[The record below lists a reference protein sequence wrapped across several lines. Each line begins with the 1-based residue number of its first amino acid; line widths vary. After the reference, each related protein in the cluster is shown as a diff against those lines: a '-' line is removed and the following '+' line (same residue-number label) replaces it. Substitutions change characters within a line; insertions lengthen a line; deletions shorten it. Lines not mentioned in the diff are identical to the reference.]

1 LGIAG
6 DIALILVA
14 ALLGGVVARWL
25 GLPLIL
31 GYIAAGVL
39 VGPNTFGPTV
49 GDVHEI
55 ELLAEI
61 GVALLLFTIGLHFSL
76 GELAPVRRIA
86 LLGTPVQ
93 MALTIAFGYGVSR
106 LLLDLGWV
114 ESVWLG
120 ALFSLSSTAVVLKTL
135 GEQGVLG
142 TLSARVMIGM
152 LIVQDLA
159 IVVLLTVL
167 PVLENV
173 KEGLPELGLAIL
185 KAAAFIAAMLLLG
198 SRILPMLLARL
209 AAWGSRELFLVFVV
223 AIGVGVGYATYLVGL
238 SFAFGAFVAGLVLSQ
253 SDYSHQALAEVE
265 PLRDVFAM
273 IFFVSVGLLI
283 DPSYLWA
290 NLGTIAL
297 VVVLVLLVKGM
308 IFGGLTRVFG
318 YGNIVPFAVG
328 LGLFQ
333 VGEFSFLLAREGIN
347 ADAISQKTYSLVL
360 STAAVTMALTPLG
373 ARLAPVL
380 YARYRRRFPREPL
393 QTFNLPAGGLQDHAV
408 VAGYGRVGS
417 FVARL
422 LDRLEKPFVV
432 VEANPNRAD
441 EAKAAGFPI
450 VFGDAVAIPVLEA
463 AGIGGARLVVLTI
476 PDALAARLA
485 VERVR
490 GLAPEADLLVRAES
504 AGQLEDLGRLGVYEA
519 VQPELEAGLELA
531 RQALARFGV
540 AAEEA
545 QTFADGVRRELYAP
559 ISGEEAARAGGDR
572 LFARLRQASQAMEVE
587 WVRLSEGQLPEKDEV
602 ESPTRHGLLGQTI
615 GDLGVRSETGVS
627 ILAVVRG
634 KEVIPNPGA
643 DLALLAGD
651 TLGVLGTQEQ
661 RAAFRAIAGANNSP
675 ELARGTPNL
684 LGTKTPSRSPDLQNN
699 ESTPDR
705 T

>member
-14 ALLGGVVARWL
+14 ALLGGIVARWL
-25 GLPLIL
+25 RLPLIL

-39 VGPNTFGPTV
+39 VGPNTFGPSV

-76 GELAPVRRIA
+76 RELAPVRRIA

-93 MALTIAFGYGVSR
+93 MVLTIAFGYGVGR

-120 ALFSLSSTAVVLKTL
+120 ALISLSSTAVVLKTL

-173 KEGLPELGLAIL
+173 KEGLPELGLAVL
-185 KAAAFIAAMLLLG
+185 KAAVFIAAMLIFG
-198 SRILPMLLARL
+198 SRILPLLLARL
-209 AAWGSRELFLVFVV
+209 AAWGSRELFLVSVV
-223 AIGVGVGYATYLVGL
+223 AIGVGVGYVTYLVGL
-238 SFAFGAFVAGLVLSQ
+238 SFAFGAFIAGMVLSQ

-283 DPSYLWA
+283 DPSFLWA
-290 NLGTIAL
+290 RFGTIAV
-297 VVVLVLLVKGM
+297 VVVLVLVVKGL
-308 IFGGLTRVFG
+308 IFGGLTRIFG
-318 YGNIVPFAVG
+318 YGNIAPFAVG

-333 VGEFSFLLAREGIN
+333 VGEFSFLLAREGMS
-347 ADAISQKTYSLVL
+347 ADAISQETYSLVL
-360 STAAVTMALTPLG
+360 ATAAVTMAFTPLA

-380 YARYRRRFPREPL
+380 YGRYRRRFPREPM
-393 QTFNLPAGGLQDHAV
+393 QTFNLPVGGLRDHAV
-408 VAGYGRVGS
+408 VGGYGRVGS

-422 LDRLEKPFVV
+422 LSRLEKPFVV
-432 VEANPNRAD
+432 VEANPGRAD
-441 EAKAAGFPI
+441 EAKAEGFPT
-450 VFGDAVAIPVLEA
+450 VYGDVAAIPVLEA
-463 AGIGGARLVVLTI
+463 AGIVAARLVVLTV

-490 GLAPEADLLVRAES
+490 SLAPEADLLVRAES

-545 QTFADGVRRELYAP
+545 HNFADSVRRELYAP
-559 ISGEEAARAGGDR
+559 ISGGEAAKEGGDGS
-572 LFARLRQASQAMEVE
+572 FARLRQASQAIEVE
-587 WVRLSEGQLPEKDEV
+587 WVRLPEVQVPGKNEPG
-602 ESPTRHGLLGQTI
+602 SPTGSGLLGHTI
-615 GDLGVRSETGVS
+615 GDLGVRSETGAS

-634 KEVIPNPGA
+634 DEVIPNPGA
-643 DLALLAGD
+643 NLALEAGD
-651 TLGVLGTQEQ
+651 AVGVLGTPEQ
-661 RAAFRAIAGANNSP
+661 RAAFRAIAGANADDST
-675 ELARGTPNL
+675 EVARGT
-684 LGTKTPSRSPDLQNN
+684 T
-699 ESTPDR
+699 DR
-705 T
+705 

>member
-1 LGIAG
+1 
-6 DIALILVA
+6 
-14 ALLGGVVARWL
+14 
-25 GLPLIL
+25 
-31 GYIAAGVL
+31 
-39 VGPNTFGPTV
+39 
-49 GDVHEI
+49 
-55 ELLAEI
+55 
-61 GVALLLFTIGLHFSL
+61 VALLLFTIGLHFSL
-76 GELAPVRRIA
+76 RELAPVRRIA

-93 MALTIAFGYGVSR
+93 MALTIAFGYGVGR

-142 TLSARVMIGM
+142 TLSARVMVGM

-173 KEGLPELGLAIL
+173 KEGLPELGLAVL
-185 KAAAFIAAMLLLG
+185 KAAAFIAAMLLFG
-198 SRILPMLLARL
+198 SRILPLLLARL
-209 AAWGSRELFLVFVV
+209 AAWGSRELFLVSVV

-238 SFAFGAFVAGLVLSQ
+238 SFAFGAFIAGMVLSQ

-283 DPSYLWA
+283 DPSFLWA
-290 NLGTIAL
+290 RFGTIAL
-297 VVVLVLLVKGM
+297 VVVLVLVVKGL

-318 YGNIVPFAVG
+318 YGNIIPFAVG

-333 VGEFSFLLAREGIN
+333 VGEFSFLLAREGIS
-347 ADAISQKTYSLVL
+347 ADAISQETYSLVL
-360 STAAVTMALTPLG
+360 ATAAVTMALTPLA
-373 ARLAPVL
+373 ARVAPVL
-380 YARYRRRFPREPL
+380 YGRYRRRFPREPL
-393 QTFNLPAGGLQDHAV
+393 QTFNLPAGGLRDHAV

-422 LDRLEKPFVV
+422 LDRLDKPFVV

-441 EAKAAGFPI
+441 EAKAAGFPT
-450 VFGDAVAIPVLEA
+450 VYGDAVAIPVMEA
-463 AGIGGARLVVLTI
+463 AGVGGARLVVLTI

-485 VERVR
+485 VERLR
-490 GLAPEADLLVRAES
+490 SLAPEADLLVRAES

-540 AAEEA
+540 SAEEA
-545 QTFADGVRRELYAP
+545 QTFADAVRRELYAP
-559 ISGEEAARAGGDR
+559 ISGEKATREDGDR
-572 LFARLRQASQAMEVE
+572 LFARLRQASQAIEVD
-587 WVRLSEGQLPEKDEV
+587 WVRLSEEQVSEKYEG
-602 ESPTRHGLLGQTI
+602 ESPTGRGLLGHTI

-634 KEVIPNPGA
+634 DEVIPNPGA
-643 DLALLAGD
+643 DLMLQAGD
-651 TLGVLGTQEQ
+651 SVGVLGTPQQ
-661 RAAFRAIAGANNSP
+661 RAAFRSIAGANADDSP
-675 ELARGTPNL
+675 ELARET
-684 LGTKTPSRSPDLQNN
+684 PDL
-699 ESTPDR
+699 
-705 T
+705 

>member
-1 LGIAG
+1 LGISG

-25 GLPLIL
+25 RLPLIL

-39 VGPNTFGPTV
+39 VGPNTFGPSV

-76 GELAPVRRIA
+76 AELAPVRRIA

-93 MALTIAFGYGVSR
+93 MALTIAFGYGVGR

-173 KEGLPELGLAIL
+173 KEGLPELGLAVL

-198 SRILPMLLARL
+198 SRILPLLLARL
-209 AAWGSRELFLVFVV
+209 AAWGSRELFLVSVV

-238 SFAFGAFVAGLVLSQ
+238 SFAFGAFVAGMVLSQ

-290 NLGTIAL
+290 NLGTIVL
-297 VVVLVLLVKGM
+297 VVVLILVVKGL
-308 IFGGLTRVFG
+308 IFGGLTRIFG

-333 VGEFSFLLAREGIN
+333 VGEFSFLLAREGIS
-347 ADAISQKTYSLVL
+347 ADAISQETYSLVL
-360 STAAVTMALTPLG
+360 AAAAVTMALTPLA

-380 YARYRRRFPREPL
+380 YGRYRRRFPREPL

-441 EAKAAGFPI
+441 EAKAAGFPT
-450 VFGDAVAIPVLEA
+450 VYGDAAAVPVLEA

-490 GLAPEADLLVRAES
+490 ALAPEADLLVRAES

-519 VQPELEAGLELA
+519 VPAWSWRA
-531 RQALARFGV
+531 R
-540 AAEEA
+540 
-545 QTFADGVRRELYAP
+545 
-559 ISGEEAARAGGDR
+559 
-572 LFARLRQASQAMEVE
+572 
-587 WVRLSEGQLPEKDEV
+587 
-602 ESPTRHGLLGQTI
+602 
-615 GDLGVRSETGVS
+615 
-627 ILAVVRG
+627 
-634 KEVIPNPGA
+634 
-643 DLALLAGD
+643 
-651 TLGVLGTQEQ
+651 
-661 RAAFRAIAGANNSP
+661 
-675 ELARGTPNL
+675 
-684 LGTKTPSRSPDLQNN
+684 PSRSSGSRRRKPTR
-699 ESTPDR
+699 SPTA
-705 T
+705 

>member
-25 GLPLIL
+25 RLPLIL

-93 MALTIAFGYGVSR
+93 MALTIAFGYGVGR
-106 LLLDLGWV
+106 LLLHLDWV

-173 KEGLPELGLAIL
+173 KQGLPELGLAVL

-209 AAWGSRELFLVFVV
+209 AAWGSRELFLVSVV

-238 SFAFGAFVAGLVLSQ
+238 SFAFGAFVAGMVLSQ

-290 NLGTIAL
+290 NFGTIAL
-297 VVVLVLLVKGM
+297 VVVLILVVKGL

-333 VGEFSFLLAREGIN
+333 VGEFSFLLAREGIS
-347 ADAISQKTYSLVL
+347 ADAISQETYSLVL
-360 STAAVTMALTPLG
+360 AAAAVTMALTPLA

-380 YARYRRRFPREPL
+380 YGRYRRRFPREPL

-441 EAKAAGFPI
+441 EAKAAGFPT
-450 VFGDAVAIPVLEA
+450 VYGDAVAIPVLEA

-490 GLAPEADLLVRAES
+490 SLAPEADLLVRAES

-559 ISGEEAARAGGDR
+559 IAGEEAAREGGDR
-572 LFARLRQASQAMEVE
+572 LFARLRQASQAIEVE
-587 WVRLSEGQLPEKDEV
+587 WVRLSEGQVPEQDEGGRL
-602 ESPTRHGLLGQTI
+602 TKRGLLGHTI
-615 GDLGVRSETGVS
+615 GDLGVRSETGAS

-634 KEVIPNPGA
+634 DEVIPNPGA
-643 DLALLAGD
+643 DLALQAGD
-651 TLGVLGTQEQ
+651 AVGVLGTPEQ
-661 RAAFRAIAGANNSP
+661 RAAFRTIAGANADDSP
-675 ELARGTPNL
+675 ELARKAT
-684 LGTKTPSRSPDLQNN
+684 
-699 ESTPDR
+699 DR
-705 T
+705 

>member
-1 LGIAG
+1 MGIAG

-14 ALLGGVVARWL
+14 ALLGGIVARWL
-25 GLPLIL
+25 RLPLIL

-39 VGPNTFGPTV
+39 IGPNTFGPTV

-76 GELAPVRRIA
+76 RELAPVRRIA
-86 LLGTPVQ
+86 LLGTPLQ
-93 MALTIAFGYGVSR
+93 MLLTIAFGYGVGIV
-106 LLLDLGWV
+106 LLDLGWV

-120 ALFSLSSTAVVLKTL
+120 ALFSLSSPAVVLKTL

-142 TLSARVMIGM
+142 TLSARVMVGM

-159 IVVLLTVL
+159 IVPLLTVL

-173 KEGLPELGLAIL
+173 KEGLPELGLAVL
-185 KAAAFIAAMLLLG
+185 KAAAFIAAMLLFG
-198 SRILPMLLARL
+198 SRVLPLLLARL
-209 AAWGSRELFLVFVV
+209 AAWGSRELFLVSVV

-238 SFAFGAFVAGLVLSQ
+238 SFAFGAFMAGMVLSQ

-283 DPSYLWA
+283 DPSFLWA
-290 NLGTIAL
+290 RFGTIVL
-297 VVVLVLLVKGM
+297 VVVLVLLVKGL
-308 IFGGLTRVFG
+308 IFGCLTRTFG

-333 VGEFSFLLAREGIN
+333 VGEFSFLLAREGIS
-347 ADAISQKTYSLVL
+347 ADAISQETYSLVL
-360 STAAVTMALTPLG
+360 ATAAVTMALTPLA

-380 YARYRRRFPREPL
+380 YGRYRRRFPRELL
-393 QTFNLPAGGLQDHAV
+393 QTFNLPEEGLTDHAV

-422 LDRLEKPFVV
+422 LHRLDKPFVV
-432 VEANPNRAD
+432 VEANPDRAD
-441 EAKAAGFPI
+441 EAKAQGFPT
-450 VFGDAVAIPVLEA
+450 VYGDAVATPVLEA
-463 AGIGGARLVVLTI
+463 AGISRARLAVLTI
-476 PDALAARLA
+476 PDAVAVRLA

-490 GLAPEADLLVRAES
+490 DLAPDADLLVRAEN

-545 QTFADGVRRELYAP
+545 QNFADGVRRELYAP
-559 ISGEEAARAGGDR
+559 ISVEGAANEGGDG
-572 LFARLRQASQAMEVE
+572 LFARLRLASQAIEVE
-587 WVRLSEGQLPEKDEV
+587 WVRLPEGRVHEADESEILTWSDP
-602 ESPTRHGLLGQTI
+602 LGRTI

-634 KEVIPNPGA
+634 DEVIPNPGP
-643 DLALLAGD
+643 DLVLEAGD
-651 TLGVLGTQEQ
+651 AVGVLGTPEQ
-661 RAAFRAIAGANNSP
+661 RAAFRAIAGASTDDSP
-675 ELARGTPNL
+675 EVAR
-684 LGTKTPSRSPDLQNN
+684 
-699 ESTPDR
+699 R
-705 T
+705 TQDH

>member
-25 GLPLIL
+25 RLPLIL

-86 LLGTPVQ
+86 LLGTPLQ
-93 MALTIAFGYGVSR
+93 MALTIAFGYGVGR

-142 TLSARVMIGM
+142 TLSARVMVGM
-152 LIVQDLA
+152 LIIQDLA

-173 KEGLPELGLAIL
+173 KEGLPELGLAVL

-209 AAWGSRELFLVFVV
+209 ATWGSRELFLVSVV

-238 SFAFGAFVAGLVLSQ
+238 SFAFGAFVAGMVLSQ

-290 NLGTIAL
+290 NFGTITL
-297 VVVLVLLVKGM
+297 VVVLVLLVKGL
-308 IFGGLTRVFG
+308 IFGGLTKVFG

-333 VGEFSFLLAREGIN
+333 VGEFSFLLAREGIG
-347 ADAISQKTYSLVL
+347 ADAISQETYSLVL
-360 STAAVTMALTPLG
+360 ATAAVTMALTPLA

-380 YARYRRRFPREPL
+380 YGRYRRRFPREPL

-441 EAKAAGFPI
+441 EAKAAGFPT
-450 VFGDAVAIPVLEA
+450 VYGDAVAIPVMEA
-463 AGIGGARLVVLTI
+463 AGVGGARLVVLTI

-485 VERVR
+485 VERLR
-490 GLAPEADLLVRAES
+490 SLAPEADLLVRAES

-540 AAEEA
+540 SAEEA
-545 QTFADGVRRELYAP
+545 QTFADAVRRELYAP
-559 ISGEEAARAGGDR
+559 ISGEKATREDGDR
-572 LFARLRQASQAMEVE
+572 LFARLRQASQAIEVD
-587 WVRLSEGQLPEKDEV
+587 WVRLSEEQVSEKYEG
-602 ESPTRHGLLGQTI
+602 ESPTGRGLLGHTI

-634 KEVIPNPGA
+634 DEVIPNPGA
-643 DLALLAGD
+643 DLTLQAGD
-651 TLGVLGTQEQ
+651 SVGVLGTPQQ
-661 RAAFRAIAGANNSP
+661 RAAFRSIAGANADDSP
-675 ELARGTPNL
+675 ELARET
-684 LGTKTPSRSPDLQNN
+684 PDL
-699 ESTPDR
+699 
-705 T
+705 

>member
-25 GLPLIL
+25 RLPLIL
-31 GYIAAGVL
+31 GYIAAGVF
-39 VGPNTFGPTV
+39 VGPNTFGPSV

-86 LLGTPVQ
+86 LLGTTLQ
-93 MALTIAFGYGVSR
+93 MSLTIAFGYGVGR
-106 LLLDLGWV
+106 LMLDLGWV

-159 IVVLLTVL
+159 IVPLLTVL

-173 KEGLPELGLAIL
+173 KEGLPELGLAVL
-185 KAAAFIAAMLLLG
+185 KAAAFIAAMLLFG
-198 SRILPMLLARL
+198 SRVLPLLLARL
-209 AAWGSRELFLVFVV
+209 AAWGSRELFLVSVV
-223 AIGVGVGYATYLVGL
+223 AIGVGVGYATYLAGL
-238 SFAFGAFVAGLVLSQ
+238 SFAFGAFVAGMVLSQ

-283 DPSYLWA
+283 DPSFLWA
-290 NLGTIAL
+290 RFETIAL
-297 VVVLVLLVKGM
+297 VVVLVLLVKGL
-308 IFGGLTRVFG
+308 IFGGLTRAFG

-333 VGEFSFLLAREGIN
+333 VGEFSFLLAREGIS
-347 ADAISQKTYSLVL
+347 ADAISQETYSLVL
-360 STAAVTMALTPLG
+360 ATAAVTMALTPLA

-380 YARYRRRFPREPL
+380 YGRYRRRFPREPL
-393 QTFNLPAGGLQDHAV
+393 QTFNLPAGGLRDHAV

-422 LDRLEKPFVV
+422 LDRLEKPFVI
-432 VEANPNRAD
+432 VEANPGRAD
-441 EAKAAGFPI
+441 EAKAAGFPT
-450 VFGDAVAIPVLEA
+450 VYGDAVAIPVLEA

-476 PDALAARLA
+476 PDAIAVRLA

-490 GLAPEADLLVRAES
+490 GLAPDADLLVRAENP
-504 AGQLEDLGRLGVYEA
+504 GQLEDLGRLGVYEA

-545 QTFADGVRRELYAP
+545 NTFADGVRRELYAP
-559 ISGEEAARAGGDR
+559 ISGEEVAKEGDE
-572 LFARLRQASQAMEVE
+572 LFTRLRRASRAIEVE
-587 WVRLSEGQLPEKDEV
+587 WVRMPEGQLPEKDQS
-602 ESPTRHGLLGQTI
+602 ESPTGRGLLGHTI
-615 GDLGVRSETGVS
+615 GDLGVRSETGAS

-634 KEVIPNPGA
+634 EEVIPNPGA
-643 DLALLAGD
+643 DLALEAGD
-651 TLGVLGTQEQ
+651 AVGILGTPEQ
-661 RAAFRAIAGANNSP
+661 RAAFRAIAGANADDGR
-675 ELARGTPNL
+675 EIARGT
-684 LGTKTPSRSPDLQNN
+684 K
-699 ESTPDR
+699 DR
-705 T
+705 

>member
-14 ALLGGVVARWL
+14 ALLGGIVARWL
-25 GLPLIL
+25 RLPLIL

-39 VGPNTFGPTV
+39 IGPNTFGPTV

-76 GELAPVRRIA
+76 RELAPVRRIA
-86 LLGTPVQ
+86 LLGTPLQ
-93 MALTIAFGYGVSR
+93 MLLTIAFGYGVGR

-135 GEQGVLG
+135 GEQGVLS
-142 TLSARVMIGM
+142 TLSARVMVGM

-159 IVVLLTVL
+159 IVPLLTVL

-173 KEGLPELGLAIL
+173 KEGLPELGLAVL
-185 KAAAFIAAMLLLG
+185 KAAAFIAAMLLFG
-198 SRILPMLLARL
+198 SRVLPLLLARL
-209 AAWGSRELFLVFVV
+209 AAWGSRELFLVSVV

-238 SFAFGAFVAGLVLSQ
+238 SFAFGAFVAGMVLSQ

-283 DPSYLWA
+283 DPSFLWERF
-290 NLGTIAL
+290 GTILL
-297 VVVLVLLVKGM
+297 VVVLVLAVKGL
-308 IFGGLTRVFG
+308 IFGGLTRAFG

-333 VGEFSFLLAREGIN
+333 VGEFSFLLAREGIS
-347 ADAISQKTYSLVL
+347 AEAISQDTYSLVL
-360 STAAVTMALTPLG
+360 ATAAVTMALTPLA

-380 YARYRRRFPREPL
+380 YGRYRRRFPRELL
-393 QTFNLPAGGLQDHAV
+393 QTFNLPEGGLKDHAV

-422 LDRLEKPFVV
+422 LHRLDKPFVV
-432 VEANPNRAD
+432 VEANPDRAD
-441 EAKAAGFPI
+441 EAKAAGFPT
-450 VFGDAVAIPVLEA
+450 VYGDAVAVPVLEA
-463 AGIGGARLVVLTI
+463 AGITRARLAVLTI
-476 PDALAARLA
+476 PDAIAARLA

-490 GLAPEADLLVRAES
+490 GLAPDADLLVRAEN

-545 QTFADGVRRELYAP
+545 QNFADGVRRELYAP
-559 ISGEEAARAGGDR
+559 ISGEGAAKEGGDG
-572 LFARLRQASQAMEVE
+572 LFARLRQASQAIEVE
-587 WVRLSEGQLPEKDEV
+587 WVRLPERRVPEGDET
-602 ESPTRHGLLGQTI
+602 EILTGSGPLGRTI

-634 KEVIPNPGA
+634 DEVIPNPGP
-643 DLALLAGD
+643 DLVLEAGD
-651 TLGVLGTQEQ
+651 AVGVLGTPEQ
-661 RAAFRAIAGANNSP
+661 RAAFRAIAGTNPDDSP
-675 ELARGTPNL
+675 EVARGTQ
-684 LGTKTPSRSPDLQNN
+684 DH
-699 ESTPDR
+699 
-705 T
+705 

>member
-25 GLPLIL
+25 RLPLIL

-39 VGPNTFGPTV
+39 VGPNTFGPKV

-93 MALTIAFGYGVSR
+93 MALTIAFGYGVGR
-106 LLLDLGWV
+106 LLLHLGWV

-173 KEGLPELGLAIL
+173 KEGLPELGLAVL
-185 KAAAFIAAMLLLG
+185 KATAFIAAMLLLG

-209 AAWGSRELFLVFVV
+209 AAWGSRELFLVSVV

-238 SFAFGAFVAGLVLSQ
+238 SFAFGAFVAGMVLSQ

-290 NLGTIAL
+290 NFGTIAL
-297 VVVLVLLVKGM
+297 VVVLVLVVKGL
-308 IFGGLTRVFG
+308 IFGGLTRLFG

-333 VGEFSFLLAREGIN
+333 VGEFSFLLAREGIS
-347 ADAISQKTYSLVL
+347 ADAISQDTYSLVL
-360 STAAVTMALTPLG
+360 ATAAVTMALTPLA

-380 YARYRRRFPREPL
+380 YGRYRRRFPREPL

-432 VEANPNRAD
+432 VEANPIRAD
-441 EAKAAGFPI
+441 EAKAAGFPT
-450 VFGDAVAIPVLEA
+450 VYGDAVAIPVLEA

-540 AAEEA
+540 SAEDA
-545 QTFADGVRRELYAP
+545 HNFADGVRRELYAP
-559 ISGEEAARAGGDR
+559 ISGEEGGDR
-572 LFARLRQASQAMEVE
+572 PFARLRQASQAIEVE
-587 WVRLSEGQLPEKDEV
+587 WVRLSEGQAPEKDEG
-602 ESPTRHGLLGQTI
+602 ESPHMRGLLGHTI
-615 GDLGVRSETGVS
+615 GDLGVRSETGAS

-634 KEVIPNPGA
+634 DEVIPNPGA
-643 DLALLAGD
+643 DLVLQAGD
-651 TLGVLGTQEQ
+651 SVGVLGTPEQ
-661 RAAFRAIAGANNSP
+661 RSAFRAIAGANADDSP
-675 ELARGTPNL
+675 ELARGTP
-684 LGTKTPSRSPDLQNN
+684 DL
-699 ESTPDR
+699 PA
-705 T
+705 

>member
-25 GLPLIL
+25 RLPLIL

-93 MALTIAFGYGVSR
+93 MALTIAFGYGVGR

-185 KAAAFIAAMLLLG
+185 KAAAFIAAMLLFG
-198 SRILPMLLARL
+198 SRILPLLLARL
-209 AAWGSRELFLVFVV
+209 AAWGSRELFLVSVV

-238 SFAFGAFVAGLVLSQ
+238 SFAFGAFVAGMVLSQ

-283 DPSYLWA
+283 DPSYLWV
-290 NLGTIAL
+290 NFGTITL
-297 VVVLVLLVKGM
+297 VVVLVLVVKGL

-328 LGLFQ
+328 LALFQ
-333 VGEFSFLLAREGIN
+333 VGEFSFLLAREGVS
-347 ADAISQKTYSLVL
+347 ADAISQDTYSLVL
-360 STAAVTMALTPLG
+360 ATAAVTMALTPLA
-373 ARLAPVL
+373 ARLTPVL
-380 YARYRRRFPREPL
+380 YGRYRRRFPRELL
-393 QTFNLPAGGLQDHAV
+393 QTFNLPAGGLEDHAV

-441 EAKAAGFPI
+441 EAKAAGFPT
-450 VFGDAVAIPVLEA
+450 VYGDAVAIPVLEA
-463 AGIGGARLVVLTI
+463 AGIGEARLVVLTI

-504 AGQLEDLGRLGVYEA
+504 AGQLEDLGRL
-519 VQPELEAGLELA
+519 
-531 RQALARFGV
+531 
-540 AAEEA
+540 
-545 QTFADGVRRELYAP
+545 DGVRRELYAP
-559 ISGEEAARAGGDR
+559 ISGEKATRYGGDR
-572 LFARLRQASQAMEVE
+572 LFARLRQASQAIEVE
-587 WVRLSEGQLPEKDEV
+587 WVRLSEGQVPPEKDEG
-602 ESPTRHGLLGQTI
+602 ESLTKRGLLGHTI
-615 GDLGVRSETGVS
+615 GDLGVRSETGAS

-634 KEVIPNPGA
+634 DEVIPNPGA
-643 DLALLAGD
+643 DLALQAGD
-651 TLGVLGTQEQ
+651 AVGVLGTPEQ
-661 RAAFRAIAGANNSP
+661 RAAFRAIAGTNSDDSP
-675 ELARGTPNL
+675 ELARET
-684 LGTKTPSRSPDLQNN
+684 PDL
-699 ESTPDR
+699 
-705 T
+705 

>member
-25 GLPLIL
+25 RLPLIL

-39 VGPNTFGPTV
+39 VGPNTFGPSV

-86 LLGTPVQ
+86 LLGTPIQ
-93 MALTIAFGYGVSR
+93 MALTIVFGYGVGR

-173 KEGLPELGLAIL
+173 REGLPELGLAVL

-198 SRILPMLLARL
+198 SRILPLLLARL
-209 AAWGSRELFLVFVV
+209 AAWGSRELFLVSVV

-238 SFAFGAFVAGLVLSQ
+238 SFAFGAFVAGMVLSQ

-290 NLGTIAL
+290 RFWMILL
-297 VVVLVLLVKGM
+297 VVVLVLVVKGL
-308 IFGGLTRVFG
+308 IFGTLARVFG

-333 VGEFSFLLAREGIN
+333 VGEFSFLLAREGIST
-347 ADAISQKTYSLVL
+347 DAISQETYSLVL
-360 STAAVTMALTPLG
+360 ATAAVTMAITPLA

-380 YARYRRRFPREPL
+380 YSRYRRRFPREPL
-393 QTFNLPAGGLQDHAV
+393 QTFNLPSGGLQDHAV
-408 VAGYGRVGS
+408 IAGYGRVGS

-441 EAKAAGFPI
+441 QSKAAGFPT
-450 VFGDAVAIPVLEA
+450 VYGDAAAVPVLEA

-545 QTFADGVRRELYAP
+545 QRFADGVRRELYAP
-559 ISGEEAARAGGDR
+559 ISGEEAATEGGDS
-572 LFARLRQASQAMEVE
+572 LFARLRQASQAIEVE
-587 WVRLSEGQLPEKDEV
+587 WVRLAEGRVPELE
-602 ESPTRHGLLGQTI
+602 ECPTGRGLIGHTI
-615 GDLGVRSETGVS
+615 GDLGVRSETGAS

-634 KEVIPNPGA
+634 DEVIPNPGA
-643 DLALLAGD
+643 DLALEAGD
-651 TLGVLGTQEQ
+651 AVGVLGTREQ
-661 RAAFRAIAGANNSP
+661 RAAFRSLAGVNADESP
-675 ELARGTPNL
+675 EVARGT
-684 LGTKTPSRSPDLQNN
+684 S
-699 ESTPDR
+699 DR
-705 T
+705 

>member
-1 LGIAG
+1 MGIAG

-14 ALLGGVVARWL
+14 ALLGGIVARWL
-25 GLPLIL
+25 RLPLIL

-49 GDVHEI
+49 GNVHEI

-76 GELAPVRRIA
+76 RELAPVRRVA
-86 LLGTPVQ
+86 LLGTPLQLV
-93 MALTIAFGYGVSR
+93 LTITFGYGVGR

-142 TLSARVMIGM
+142 TLSARVMVGM

-159 IVVLLTVL
+159 IVPLLTVL
-167 PVLENV
+167 PVLENIR
-173 KEGLPELGLAIL
+173 EGLPELGLAVL
-185 KAAAFIAAMLLLG
+185 KAAAFIAAMLLFG
-198 SRILPMLLARL
+198 SRVLPLLLARL
-209 AAWGSRELFLVFVV
+209 AAWGSRELFLVSVV
-223 AIGVGVGYATYLVGL
+223 AIGVGVGYATYLFGL
-238 SFAFGAFVAGLVLSQ
+238 SFAFGAFVAGMVLSQ

-283 DPSYLWA
+283 DPSFLWA
-290 NLGTIAL
+290 RFGTIVLVVAL
-297 VVVLVLLVKGM
+297 VLIVKGL

-333 VGEFSFLLAREGIN
+333 VGEFSFLLAREGIS
-347 ADAISQKTYSLVL
+347 ADAISQETYSLVL
-360 STAAVTMALTPLG
+360 ATAAVTMGLTPLA

-380 YARYRRRFPREPL
+380 YGRYRRRFPREPL
-393 QTFNLPAGGLQDHAV
+393 QTFNLPEGGLTDHAV
-408 VAGYGRVGS
+408 VAGFGRVGS

-422 LDRLEKPFVV
+422 LHRLDKPFVV
-432 VEANPNRAD
+432 VEANPDRAD
-441 EAKAAGFPI
+441 EAKAAGFPTI
-450 VFGDAVAIPVLEA
+450 YGDAVAVPVLEA
-463 AGIGGARLVVLTI
+463 AGISRARITVLTI
-476 PDALAARLA
+476 PDAIAARLA

-490 GLAPEADLLVRAES
+490 GLAPDVDLLVRAEN

-545 QTFADGVRRELYAP
+545 QNFADGVRRELYAP
-559 ISGEEAARAGGDR
+559 IFGEGTANEGGDG
-572 LFARLRQASQAMEVE
+572 LYARLRQASQAIEVE
-587 WVRLSEGQLPEKDEV
+587 WVRLPEGQALEEDES
-602 ESPTRHGLLGQTI
+602 ETLTGSTQLGRTI
-615 GDLGVRSETGVS
+615 GDLGVRSETGAS

-634 KEVIPNPGA
+634 DEVIPNPGA
-643 DLALLAGD
+643 DLALQAGD
-651 TLGVLGTQEQ
+651 AVGVLGTPEQ
-661 RAAFRAIAGANNSP
+661 RAAFRTIAGANADDSP
-675 ELARGTPNL
+675 EVARGT
-684 LGTKTPSRSPDLQNN
+684 Q
-699 ESTPDR
+699 DR
-705 T
+705 

>member
-1 LGIAG
+1 LGISG

-25 GLPLIL
+25 RLPLIL

-39 VGPNTFGPTV
+39 VGPNTFGPSV

-76 GELAPVRRIA
+76 AELAPVRRIA

-93 MALTIAFGYGVSR
+93 MALTIAFGYGVGR
-106 LLLDLGWV
+106 LMLDLGWV

-173 KEGLPELGLAIL
+173 KEGLPELGLAVL

-198 SRILPMLLARL
+198 SRVLPMFLARL
-209 AAWGSRELFLVFVV
+209 AAWGSRELFLVSVV

-238 SFAFGAFVAGLVLSQ
+238 SFAFGAFVAGMVLSQ

-290 NLGTIAL
+290 NFGTIAL
-297 VVVLVLLVKGM
+297 VVALILVVKGL

-333 VGEFSFLLAREGIN
+333 VGEFSFLLAREGIS
-347 ADAISQKTYSLVL
+347 ADSISQRTYSLVL
-360 STAAVTMALTPLG
+360 ASAAVTMALTPLV
-373 ARLAPVL
+373 ARLAPIL
-380 YARYRRRFPREPL
+380 YGRYRRRFPREPL
-393 QTFNLPAGGLQDHAV
+393 QTFNLPAGGLTDHAV

-422 LDRLEKPFVV
+422 LDRLGKPFVV

-441 EAKAAGFPI
+441 QAKAAGFPT
-450 VFGDAVAIPVLEA
+450 VYGDAVTVPVLEA
-463 AGIGGARLVVLTI
+463 AGTGGARLVVLTI
-476 PDALAARLA
+476 PDALATRLA
-485 VERVR
+485 VERLR
-490 GLAPEADLLVRAES
+490 NLAPEADLLVRAES

-559 ISGEEAARAGGDR
+559 ISGEEAAREGGDS
-572 LFARLRQASQAMEVE
+572 LFVRLRQASQAIEVE
-587 WVRLSEGQLPEKDEV
+587 WVRLAEGRVPEKDEE
-602 ESPTRHGLLGQTI
+602 ESPTGHSLIGHTI
-615 GDLGVRSETGVS
+615 GDLGVRSETGAS
-627 ILAVVRG
+627 ILAIVRG
-634 KEVIPNPGA
+634 DEVIPNPGA
-643 DLALLAGD
+643 DLALEAGD
-651 TLGVLGTQEQ
+651 AVGVLGTREQ
-661 RAAFRAIAGANNSP
+661 RAAFRSIAGVNADESP
-675 ELARGTPNL
+675 EVTQGL
-684 LGTKTPSRSPDLQNN
+684 S
-699 ESTPDR
+699 DR
-705 T
+705 

>member
-1 LGIAG
+1 MGIAG

-14 ALLGGVVARWL
+14 ALLGGIVARRL

-39 VGPNTFGPTV
+39 VGPKTLGPSV
-49 GDVHEI
+49 GNVHQI

-61 GVALLLFTIGLHFSL
+61 GVALLLFTVGLHFSL
-76 GELAPVRRIA
+76 RELAPVRRVA
-86 LLGTPVQ
+86 LLGTPIQ
-93 MALTIAFGYGVSR
+93 MALTIAFGYALGR

-120 ALFSLSSTAVVLKTL
+120 SLFSLSSTAVVLKTL

-173 KEGLPELGLAIL
+173 KEGLPELGLAVL

-209 AAWGSRELFLVFVV
+209 AAWGSRELFLVSVV

-238 SFAFGAFVAGLVLSQ
+238 SFAFGAFVAGMVLSQ

-273 IFFVSVGLLI
+273 IFFVSIGLLV
-283 DPSYLWA
+283 DPTYLWA
-290 NLGTIAL
+290 NFGTIAL
-297 VVVLVLLVKGM
+297 VVALVLVVKGL
-308 IFGGLTRVFG
+308 IFGGLARVFG

-333 VGEFSFLLAREGIN
+333 VGEFSFLLAREGISD
-347 ADAISQKTYSLVL
+347 DAISKGTYSLVL
-360 STAAVTMALTPLG
+360 ATAAVTMAFTPLA
-373 ARLAPVL
+373 ARLAPAL
-380 YARYRRRFPREPL
+380 YGRYRRRFPREPL
-393 QTFNLPAGGLQDHAV
+393 QTFNLPAGGLRDHAV

-422 LDRLEKPFVV
+422 LDRLGKPFVV
-432 VEANPNRAD
+432 VEANPERA
-441 EAKAAGFPI
+441 EAAREAGFPT
-450 VFGDAVAIPVLEA
+450 VYGDAAAGPVQEA
-463 AGIGGARLVVLTI
+463 AGVAGARLIVLTV
-476 PDALAARLA
+476 PDAIAARLA
-485 VERVR
+485 IERAKAF
-490 GLAPEADLLVRAES
+490 APGADILVRAEN

-519 VQPELEAGLELA
+519 VQPEFEAGLELA

-540 AAEEA
+540 AAEE
-545 QTFADGVRRELYAP
+545 
-559 ISGEEAARAGGDR
+559 
-572 LFARLRQASQAMEVE
+572 
-587 WVRLSEGQLPEKDEV
+587 
-602 ESPTRHGLLGQTI
+602 
-615 GDLGVRSETGVS
+615 
-627 ILAVVRG
+627 
-634 KEVIPNPGA
+634 
-643 DLALLAGD
+643 
-651 TLGVLGTQEQ
+651 
-661 RAAFRAIAGANNSP
+661 
-675 ELARGTPNL
+675 
-684 LGTKTPSRSPDLQNN
+684 
-699 ESTPDR
+699 
-705 T
+705 